1 METVRLL
8 LVEDNPADALF
19 LKEALEEAKD
29 SEFAICHVETLAE
42 AKERLEKEDFHVLVL
57 DLGLPDSQGIET
69 FLEVKNLAPDSP
81 IVVMSGLDDESL
93 ALEAVRGGAQDYLLK
108 GKWDAQLVVRSL
120 QYAIQRHQLLVTCKE
135 ATESS
140 RRANR
145 ALRVLSKCN
154 ELLVRAT
161 EERGLLDD
169 ICRILVDDGGYRMS
183 WIGLAL
189 HDKAKTVHPAAI
201 AGFEDGYLQS
211 VKITW
216 SDDETGRG
224 PTGTAIRTGITKTN
238 RNSWTNPEYNPWRSE
253 ALKRGYASSIALPL
267 IDHKGIFGS
276 LTVYSEEPDAFGD
289 EEVKLL
295 GQLADDLGYGIRT
308 LKMRAEKEKADLG
321 LLESEQRFR
330 AIFEGSQDLIFLKD
344 LSLRYTHV
352 NPAVEKLLGLP
363 SSRIVGQT
371 SEDLFGGV
379 GSACIKEAEER
390 VLEGERIED
399 EHTSTVNGIPMT
411 FLNSRI
417 PRRNSEGQVVGILVV
432 SRDITERKRSE
443 FSPLECDTA
452 YTSKAMRSTLS
463 LAHVAGQNDSTILL
477 LGESGSGKDYLAK
490 YIHNCS
496 KRASGPYFSVN
507 CASIAASLAESEL
520 FGHEKGSFTGAH
532 GRKRGLLE
540 LAEGGT
546 LLLNEIGELPLTL
559 QAKLLTFLDTK
570 KFTRVGGEKET
581 SVNVRLL
588 AATNRDLEKEVET
601 GAFRKDLF
609 YRINVMS
616 ISVPPLRERL
626 EDISILVQEILT
638 KLRDEM
644 KIQEMPI
651 IDAAVINALK
661 RYDWPGNVR
670 ELRNVLERALILSH
684 GKKIDLSAAGLF
696 KSKAS
701 TPQEGKASF
710 SVSFPPDQSLNEITQ
725 ELKRFLV
732 NEALRKSGG
741 SRQGAARILGI
752 SRYSLK
758 HYMNALGYDQEE

>member
-8 LVEDNPADALF
+8 LVEDNPVDALWI
-19 LKEALEEAKD
+19 KEALQDASSSK
-29 SEFAICHVETLAE
+29 FVICHLECLAG
-42 AKERLEKEDFHVLVL
+42 AKEQLEKESFNVLVL

-69 FLEVKNLAPDSP
+69 FLEVKNIAPDIP
-81 IVVMSGLDDESL
+81 IVVMSGLDDETL
-93 ALEAVRGGAQDYLLK
+93 ALEAVRGGAQDYFLK
-108 GKWDAQLVVRSL
+108 GKWDAQLIVRSL
-120 QYAIQRHQLLVTCKE
+120 YYAIQRHQLLVTCKE

-154 ELLVRAT
+154 ELLVRVM

-169 ICRILVDDGGYRMS
+169 ICRILVDDGGYRMA
-183 WIGLAL
+183 WIGFAL
-189 HDKAKTVHPAAI
+189 HDKAKTVQPAAI
-201 AGFEDGYLQS
+201 AGFEDGYLQL

-267 IDHKGIFGS
+267 IDHNGIFGA
-276 LTVYSEEPDAFGD
+276 LTMYSEEPDAFDD

-295 GQLADDLGYGIRT
+295 GQLADDLSYGIST
-308 LKMRAEKEKADLG
+308 LKMRAEKEKTDLA
-321 LLESEQRFR
+321 LRESEQRFR
-330 AIFEGSQDLIFLKD
+330 AIFEGAQDLIFLKD
-344 LSLRYTHV
+344 LSLRYAHV

-363 SSRIVGQT
+363 SSRIIGQT
-371 SEDLFGGV
+371 YEDLFGGE
-379 GSACIKEAEER
+379 GSTCIRDADDR
-390 VLEGERIED
+390 VLEGESIED
-399 EHTSTVNGIPMT
+399 EHTSMVNGIPIT

-417 PRRNSEGQVVGILVV
+417 PLRNSEEQVVGILVV
-432 SRDITERKRSE
+432 SRDITERKRRE

-463 LAHVAGQNDSTILL
+463 LANLAGQNDSTILL

-570 KFTRVGGEKET
+570 KFTRVGGEKEI
-581 SVNVRLL
+581 SVNLRLL
-588 AATNRDLEKEVET
+588 TATNRDLEKEVET

-616 ISVPPLRERL
+616 IRVPPLRERR
-626 EDISILVQEILT
+626 EDIHILVQEILSQ
-638 KLRDEM
+638 LS
-644 KIQEMPI
+644 QELQITSFPR
-651 IDAAVINALK
+651 IDSAIMQRLK
-661 RYDWPGNVR
+661 KYDWPGNVR
-670 ELRNVLERALILSH
+670 ELRNLLERALILSG
-684 GKKIDLSAAGLF
+684 GKTVTLGHLELRDHYKEPDADWAFMAA
-696 KSKAS
+696 
-701 TPQEGKASF
+701 
-710 SVSFPPDQSLNEITQ
+710 FPSDQSLNEITQ
-725 ELKRFLV
+725 DLKRSLV
-732 NEALRKSGG
+732 NEALRRSEG
-741 SRQGAARILGI
+741 SRQGAAKLLGI

-758 HYMNALGYDQEE
+758 HYMKTLGYDEEE

>member
-1 METVRLL
+1 MGDTHLNVLL
-8 LVEDNPADALF
+8 IEDNPGDARLI
-19 LKEALEEAKD
+19 KEMLREAGIANMD
-29 SEFAICHVETLAE
+29 VEWET
-42 AKERLEKEDFHVLVL
+42 RLSSGLSRLQQGSISAVLL
-57 DLGLPDSQGIET
+57 DLGLPDATGLETVTKVCSRFPEIPVVVLTGQGE
-69 FLEVKNLAPDSP
+69 
-81 IVVMSGLDDESL
+81 
-93 ALEAVRGGAQDYLLK
+93 EAVAVQSVKRGAQDYLVK
-108 GKWDAQLVVRSL
+108 GAVD
-120 QYAIQRHQLLVTCKE
+120 TM
-135 ATESS
+135 
-140 RRANR
+140 
-145 ALRVLSKCN
+145 
-154 ELLVRAT
+154 LLVRSIRYAIERKQMEVALVKARDGLEKRV
-161 EERGLLDD
+161 EERTAELL
-169 ICRILVDDGGYRMS
+169 
-183 WIGLAL
+183 
-189 HDKAKTVHPAAI
+189 T
-201 AGFEDGYLQS
+201 
-211 VKITW
+211 
-216 SDDETGRG
+216 
-224 PTGTAIRTGITKTN
+224 TN
-238 RNSWTNPEYNPWRSE
+238 RRLQLEIAERQRAGE
-253 ALKRGYASSIALPL
+253 ALKQ
-267 IDHKGIFGS
+267 
-276 LTVYSEEPDAFGD
+276 SEE
-289 EEVKLL
+289 
-295 GQLADDLGYGIRT
+295 
-308 LKMRAEKEKADLG
+308 
-321 LLESEQRFR
+321 RFR
-330 AIFEGSQDLIFLKD
+330 AIFEGAQDLIFLKD

-371 SEDLFGGV
+371 YEDLFGGE
-379 GSACIKEAEER
+379 GSTCIKDADER
-390 VLEGERIED
+390 VLEGKSIED
-399 EHTSTVNGIPMT
+399 EHTTSVNGIPMT

-417 PRRNSEGQVVGILVV
+417 PFRNSEGQVVGILVV

-463 LAHVAGQNDSTILL
+463 LANVAGQNDSTILL

-496 KRASGPYFSVN
+496 KRSSGPYFSVN

-588 AATNRDLEKEVET
+588 TATNRDLEKEVET

-626 EDISILVQEILT
+626 EDISILVQEILA

-644 KIQEMPI
+644 KVQEMPI

-684 GKKIDLSAAGLF
+684 GKKMDLSAVGLF

-701 TPQEGKASF
+701 TSSGRKSIFFGIFPPG
-710 SVSFPPDQSLNEITQ
+710 SVSQ
-725 ELKRFLV
+725 
-732 NEALRKSGG
+732 
-741 SRQGAARILGI
+741 
-752 SRYSLK
+752 
-758 HYMNALGYDQEE
+758 